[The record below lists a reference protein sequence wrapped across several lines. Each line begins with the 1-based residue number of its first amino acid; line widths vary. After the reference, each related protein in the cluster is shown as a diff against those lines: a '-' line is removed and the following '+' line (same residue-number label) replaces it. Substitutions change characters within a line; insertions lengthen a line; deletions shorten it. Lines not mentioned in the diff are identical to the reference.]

1 MCTNTMHLLHAFESC
16 HIMALS
22 STQINVSRI
31 TPVLPWNAHS
41 ASEGEAAMDSMSVHP
56 NYRFHHLPL
65 HVFVVQCTE
74 LSETPAP
81 NRKKHHEKHYGPK
94 HHPNPSTIAKH
105 FSSQAIKKRARKTS
119 HPKAQHPNK
128 TNTSHYQATYW
139 CTSLSGIPLMRAN
152 KVKCSR
158 AVKVPMRASNCG
170 QYPIKRRTSACL
182 VMVKL
187 CGFCRWK
194 LGRKLGIL

>member
-1 MCTNTMHLLHAFESC
+1 
-16 HIMALS
+16 MALS

-41 ASEGEAAMDSMSVHP
+41 ASEGK
-56 NYRFHHLPL
+56 LPWT
-65 HVFVVQCTE
+65 QCLYIQTINSITFPCMF
-74 LSETPAP
+74 LLFSALNSRKTPAP

-105 FSSQAIKKRARKTS
+105 VSSQAIKKRARKTS
-119 HPKAQHPNK
+119 HPNAQHPNK